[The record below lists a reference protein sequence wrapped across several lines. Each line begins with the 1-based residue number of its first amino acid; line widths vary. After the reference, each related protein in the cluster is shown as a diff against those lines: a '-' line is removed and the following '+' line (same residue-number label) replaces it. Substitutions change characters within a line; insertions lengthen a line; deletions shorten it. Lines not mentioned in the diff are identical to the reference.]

1 MSKSDTISDRKIVK
15 LESLLTEYQSE
26 VKELKEENKDLKK
39 KLNDLEKLV
48 KQKDKETKNNEKKI
62 EKLTE
67 DKEKIESYEKIV
79 KNIGNIASQVIK
91 PKSCIYLFRL
101 GSVQDL
107 QTVFKIPSGFGDKS
121 LKIPSG
127 FGDKS
132 LRIPKESGSFIY
144 KFGLTNDIDRRE
156 SEHRTKFVNKGVKNF
171 ERVYIK
177 PTGVFSTREY
187 ENKIFDYFRDN
198 EYTFIKDEL
207 KSSDKYNE
215 LVVINNTDLKKVINF
230 FSKL

>member
-1 MSKSDTISDRKIVK
+1 MSKSDSISERKIAK

-39 KLNDLEKLV
+39 KLADLEKLV

-121 LKIPSG
+121 LKIPKEFRES
-127 FGDKS
+127 GDKS
-132 LRIPKESGSFIY
+132 LKSSFIY

-171 ERVYIK
+171 ERVYVK

-198 EYTFIKDEL
+198 EYTFIKDEV

-215 LVVINNTDLKKVINF
+215 LVIINNTNLKKVINF
-230 FSKL
+230 LSKL

>member
-1 MSKSDTISDRKIVK
+1 MSKSDSISDRKITK

-39 KLNDLEKLV
+39 KLADLEKIV

-121 LKIPSG
+121 
-127 FGDKS
+127 GDKPS
-132 LRIPKESGSFIY
+132 SFIY

-171 ERVYIK
+171 ERVYVK

-198 EYTFIKDEL
+198 EYTFIKDEV

-215 LVVINNTDLKKVINF
+215 LVIINNTNLKKVINF
-230 FSKL
+230 LSKL

>member
-1 MSKSDTISDRKIVK
+1 MSKSDTIADRKIAK

-26 VKELKEENKDLKK
+26 VKELKDENKDLKK
-39 KLNDLEKLV
+39 KLTDLEKLV
-48 KQKDKETKNNEKKI
+48 KQKDKESKSNEKKI

-107 QTVFKIPSGFGDKS
+107 QTVF
-121 LKIPSG
+121 
-127 FGDKS
+127 
-132 LRIPKESGSFIY
+132 RIPKDSKDSGDKSFIY

-156 SEHRTKFVNKGVKNF
+156 SEHRTKFVSKGAKSF
-171 ERVYIK
+171 ERVYTK

-198 EYTFIKDEL
+198 NYTFIKDEL

-215 LVVINNTDLKKVINF
+215 LVIINNTDLKKVINF
-230 FSKL
+230 FGKL